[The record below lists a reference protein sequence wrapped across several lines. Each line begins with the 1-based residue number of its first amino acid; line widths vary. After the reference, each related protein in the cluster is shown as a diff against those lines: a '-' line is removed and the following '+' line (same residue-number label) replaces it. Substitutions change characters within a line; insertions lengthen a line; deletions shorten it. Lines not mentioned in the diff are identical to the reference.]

1 MSDLV
6 YLKAWEAAWK
16 GLIDWVNDD
25 IRAAAIDVADYTVNA
40 NTHEFLTDI
49 PSAAIV
55 ATSANL
61 TSGKSTTLG
70 AIDVGNFSFTSVTG
84 DPCEAVVW
92 YQWTGDAA
100 TSRLIV
106 YRDTAV
112 SGLPFTPNG
121 GDINIML
128 NSVLFNHANPS

>member
-1 MSDLV
+1 MSDKV

-16 GLIDWVNDD
+16 GQIDWVGND
-25 IRAAAIDVADYTVNA
+25 IRAAAVDVADYTVNA
-40 NTHEFLTDI
+40 STHEFLTDI
-49 PSAAIV
+49 PSGAII

-61 TSGKSTTLG
+61 ASGKSTTLG
-70 AIDVGNFSFTSVTG
+70 AIDVANFTFTSVTG
-84 DPCEAVVW
+84 DPGEAIVW
-92 YQWTGDAA
+92 YQWTGSAA

-121 GDINIML
+121 GDINIL
-128 NSVLFNHANPS
+128 LSTVLFNHVNP

>member
-16 GLIDWVNDD
+16 GLINWVSDD
-25 IRAAAIDVADYTVNA
+25 IRAVAVDVADYTVNA
-40 NTHEFLTDI
+40 STHEFLSDI
-49 PSAAIV
+49 TSGGRI

-61 TSGKSTTLG
+61 TSGKTTTLG
-70 AIDVGNFSFTSVTG
+70 AIDVANFSFTSVTG
-84 DPCEAVVW
+84 DPGEAIVW
-92 YQWTGDAA
+92 YQWTGSVA

-121 GDINIML
+121 GDINIL
-128 NSVLFNHANPS
+128 LSTTLFNHVNP